1 MSSPFRR
8 ALARRLAWLLV
19 PLSLMAAVAAWA
31 GPKED
36 MKAMSL
42 KFLALRSYHV
52 TMENSDKRM
61 PRTETDFVAP
71 DRYRMKMPM
80 GTQIVIGDTMYM
92 SIDGRTMRMPMPKGT
107 TTPSTVSHWRETG
120 RAFREIDK
128 MQVEALGMEA
138 VNGKPM
144 KKYRMSQGGKTPT
157 TSLIWVGLDGYPVKM
172 QTTGST
178 GKGAGTMTLHYSR
191 FNDPSIRIDPPK

>member
-1 MSSPFRR
+1 MSSPFRP

-19 PLSLMAAVAAWA
+19 PLSLLAAVAAWA

-36 MKAMSL
+36 MKALSL

-61 PRTETDFVAP
+61 PKMDMDFVAP

-107 TTPSTVSHWRETG
+107 TTQWRETD

-138 VNGKPM
+138 VNGKPA

-157 TSLIWVGLDGYPVKM
+157 TSLIWVGLDGYPAKM
-172 QTTGST
+172 QTTGSS
-178 GKGAGTMTLHYSR
+178 GKGTSTMTIHYSR
-191 FNDPSIRIDPPK
+191 FNDPGIKIEPPK